1 MVRNLPAN
9 AGDMGSLPWFRTE
22 LPHALGQ
29 LISPCASTTEVHT
42 PQSPRSTRE
51 AASVGSPCTATRE
64 SPHVAMK
71 TQHSQKQIEKA
82 KQKPIYVNCISIKV
96 GKKENIN
103 NINTK
108 YHR

>member
-29 LISPCASTTEVHT
+29 LISLCASTTEVHM
-42 PQSPRSTRE
+42 PQSPCSTRE

-71 TQHSQKQIEKA
+71 TQHSQKQIKKA